1 MIARLWHG
9 RTHAERSDA
18 YLGYLLET
26 GIPEYRATPGNQ
38 GVQILRRIE
47 GDVAHFLLISYW
59 ESFEA
64 IARFAGDALETARY
78 YPRDAEFL
86 LELEPKVVHYE
97 VALDRAAVSG

>member
-9 RTHAERSDA
+9 ATRAEQSEG
-18 YLGYLLET
+18 YLSYLLET
-26 GIPEYRATPGNQ
+26 GIPGYRATPGNQ

-47 GDVAHFLLISYW
+47 GEIAHFLLISYW

-64 IARFAGDALETARY
+64 IARFAGDDLEQARY

-86 LELEPKVVHYE
+86 LELEPKVAHYE
-97 VALDRAAVSG
+97 VAAQE

>member
-9 RTHAERSDA
+9 TTRAEQSEG
-18 YLGYLLET
+18 YLSYLLET
-26 GIPEYRATPGNQ
+26 RIPGSRATQGNQ

-47 GDVAHFLLISYW
+47 GEIAHFLLISYW

-64 IARFAGDALETARY
+64 IARFAGDDLEQARY

-86 LELEPKVVHYE
+86 LEFEPKVAHYE
-97 VALDRAAVSG
+97 VAAQE